1 MKVRTLLFAVFA
13 LLLAACDRASVSSPE
28 TPAPRVVIVEVETVL
43 GRIALALYPDQAP
56 ITVANFLRYLDAGH
70 FDAGSFYRTV
80 RLDNQA
86 PADVPIEVV
95 QGGMGLWLEPGEEP
109 PAPFPPIAHES
120 TAQTGLRHRDGALSM
135 ARGAP
140 GSASSEFFIAL
151 GDNPALDFGGDRN
164 PDGQGFAVFGQVI
177 EGREVLDTIHR
188 QRSDRALPAELKAV
202 QGQILNEPIR
212 FRLRRR

>member
-1 MKVRTLLFAVFA
+1 MARTLLIAVFV
-13 LLLAACDRASVSSPE
+13 LLLAACERLPVELAEDS
-28 TPAPRVVIVEVETVL
+28 APGAVIIEVDTDL
-43 GRIALALYPDQAP
+43 GLIVLALYPDQAP
-56 ITVANFLRYLDAGH
+56 VTVANFLRYLDAGH
-70 FDAGSFYRTV
+70 FDGGSFYRTV

-86 PADVPIEVV
+86 ASDVPIEVV

-140 GSASSEFFIAL
+140 GSATSEFFIAL

-177 EGREVLDTIHR
+177 EGRKVLDTIHR
-188 QRSDRALPAELKAV
+188 QRSDRALPAELKPV
-202 QGQILNEPIR
+202 QGQILNEPIG
-212 FRLRRR
+212 FQMRRR